1 MPSHAGISLALFLA
15 SLLSAHAQAS
25 KTWQC
30 TTPSSSFLAV
40 LACPSVSIVSQMPRF
55 GYATSLS
62 SVVGGGS
69 SDYVSYGIGVG
80 VQFAYGIG
88 LAILTLLVGCCFCWC
103 RCCCN
108 WCGARESLAGGYT
121 KCQRWGAWTGMLVFS
136 LVVAWLAVF
145 GIYSN
150 IQVSQAAVGTSG
162 GIVPAITQLLAN
174 TAYFIS
180 GAVPQTGNAITSP
193 PLTSLLAQTGAQI
206 TALVPTVQ
214 ALLAQ
219 TGIISTGVPA
229 FEALISATGAGVGAQ
244 SSVTVGSVSPVTFTC
259 AACSAVASQVSS
271 VVSGINSQTSQSLA
285 DMQSAVTESQ
295 NALVSQ
301 AASISSQVASVQST
315 LNTASNSTI
324 VPQYQQFNDSYQSK
338 ATQYDD
344 IRNIVVLVLLVLP
357 STALL
362 AVFFGGWCKWGGPF
376 TVAYSFGYFASFL
389 VFLVFAVHLPL
400 SMVMSDSCNYMTSVD
415 SNLAGVGA
423 LGEAGKLL
431 GACLSNASLVTTYG
445 LEEKLN
451 FTSRIKLPTIPN
463 LATQF
468 TFSGVTTLTSAMRAL
483 NLTSFGYDATTL
495 TTKLA
500 DLNACATCTCVKPTF
515 TRATA
520 KNCKLDACYTP
531 TPDAAYVVYFC
542 CEKILIKR
550 QYDFLSDLLSLVN
563 SPLPLFPFSSTATLQ

>member
-1 MPSHAGISLALFLA
+1 MPSHAGIALVLLLA
-15 SLLSAHAQAS
+15 SLLSAHAETS

-30 TTPSSSFLAV
+30 TTPSSSFLSV

-62 SVVGGGS
+62 AVVGGGS

-80 VQFAYGIG
+80 VQFAWGIG
-88 LAILTLLVGCCFCWC
+88 LALITVLVGCCFCWC
-103 RCCCN
+103 RFCCN
-108 WCGARESLAGGYT
+108 WCGAREALPGGYT
-121 KCQRWGAWTGMLVFS
+121 KCQRWGAWTVMLVFS
-136 LVVAWLAVF
+136 LVVAWFAVF
-145 GIYSN
+145 GVYSN
-150 IQVSQAAVGTSG
+150 IQVSQSTVGSSS
-162 GIVPAITQLLAN
+162 GIVPSITQLLAN

-219 TGIISTGVPA
+219 TGVISTGVPT
-229 FEALISATGAGVGAQ
+229 FVALISATGAGVGAQ
-244 SSVTVGSVSPVTFTC
+244 SSVTTGGATFAC
-259 AACSAVASQVSS
+259 AACAAVAGQVSS
-271 VVSGINSQTSQSLA
+271 VVSDINSQTSQSLA
-285 DMQSAVTESQ
+285 DMQSTITESQ

-324 VPQYQQFNDSYQSK
+324 VPQYQSFSGSYQSK
-338 ATQYDD
+338 ASEYDD

-376 TVAYSFGYFASFL
+376 TVAYSFGYVASFL

-400 SMVMSDSCNYMTSVD
+400 SMVLSDSCNYMTSVD

-431 GACLSNASLVTTYG
+431 GACLSNASLVTTYA

-463 LATQF
+463 LGAQF
-468 TFSGVTTLTSAMRAL
+468 TFSGVTTLTAAMRAL

-500 DLNACATCTCVKPTF
+500 DLNLCTSCACATPSTF

-520 KNCKLDACYTP
+520 RNCNNDACYLANN
-531 TPDAAYVVYFC
+531 AAFVVH
-542 CEKILIKR
+542 
-550 QYDFLSDLLSLVN
+550 FLSR
-563 SPLPLFPFSSTATLQ
+563 F